1 MAILGNH
8 TTRHC
13 GTATF
18 TANLRAA
25 LTARFPRLERFVLAM
40 NESMKNHAYPEC
52 VRVQIAQEDPVSYW
66 KAAQTLNAH
75 GAGLLREVHG
85 VPTRKSSGRRGG
97 WWDAG
102 KTGLAAPPLETPR
115 GWLMLYHGVRRTVS
129 GCIYRV
135 GIRRLLEWLDEHGE
149 EPDHE

>member
-1 MAILGNH
+1 MSLSGATGALRRMAILGNH
-8 TTRHC
+8 TPRHC

-52 VRVQIAQEDPVSYW
+52 
-66 KAAQTLNAH
+66 
-75 GAGLLREVHG
+75 EVHG